1 MHQTY
6 QVVWSVDVFER
17 ENTTPSP
24 VSYQYNRLLQN
35 LHYTCSVF
43 TIHVSFAFQIRD
55 FIFDIQRKFDNK
67 Q

>member
-6 QVVWSVDVFER
+6 QVVWSDNVFER

-43 TIHVSFAFQIRD
+43 TIHVSFAF
-55 FIFDIQRKFDNK
+55 
-67 Q
+67 